1 MKRFDV
7 LKTRKT
13 FARHG
18 CSSFTWK
25 KFEKVVLMFSRFV
38 YWRHIVVGLAVFFG
52 CATFVEA
59 NEDAGP
65 STTLLLAPS
74 TGNQRNSE
82 GDFMLL
88 RDGRLMIVYTRF
100 TGGGSDHAAAS
111 LVARFSKDDGRSWTS
126 DNVEVVKNEGDW
138 NVMSV
143 SLLRLKSGEI
153 ALFYLHKNSLTDC
166 RPVMKIS
173 SDEGQTW
180 SEPTLCITDE
190 VGYYV
195 LNNDRVVQ
203 LKSGRL
209 VMPVALHNRPG
220 DAKPDWDG
228 HIMCYVSD
236 DVGNTWQRSE
246 SVLTAVDEKGKRLV
260 AQEPGVV
267 ELKDE
272 SLMMFVRSNA
282 GCQLLSYSQDAGTT
296 WSELK
301 RSSIISPVS
310 PASIE
315 RIPKTGDLLLVW
327 NNHANIAEMYQ
338 GKRTPFNVAVSR
350 DEGKT
355 WGNIKTLYDDVN
367 GWYCYTAVT
376 FLRDKV
382 LLFHCAGDSRKG
394 GLNTSK
400 VTRFSLG
407 WLYE

>member
-1 MKRFDV
+1 M
-7 LKTRKT
+7 
-13 FARHG
+13 
-18 CSSFTWK
+18 
-25 KFEKVVLMFSRFV
+25 VVLIFYRFV
-38 YWRHIVVGLAVFFG
+38 SRMRFIVVLTILFGSLPIADAVE
-52 CATFVEA
+52 V
-59 NEDAGP
+59 AGP
-65 STTLLLAPS
+65 STTLVLAPGP
-74 TGNQRNSE
+74 GNQRNSE
-82 GDFMLL
+82 GDFIRLA
-88 RDGRLMIVYTRF
+88 DGRLMFVYTRF

-111 LVARFSKDDGRSWTS
+111 LVARFSEDNGRTWTTDD
-126 DNVEVVKNEGDW
+126 VEIVKNEGDW

-143 SLLRLKSGEI
+143 SLLRLHSGEI

-166 RPVMKIS
+166 RPVMAIS
-173 SDEGQTW
+173 SDEGRTW
-180 SEPTLCITDE
+180 GEPTLCITDE

-220 DAKPDWDG
+220 DAKPDWNG
-228 HIMCYVSD
+228 HILSYLSD
-236 DVGNTWQRSE
+236 DDGKTWQRSD
-246 SVLTAVDEKGKRLV
+246 SVLTAMDEKGKRLV

-267 ELKDE
+267 ELKDGTI
-272 SLMMFVRSNA
+272 MMFVRSNA

-310 PASIE
+310 PATIE

-327 NNHANIAEMYQ
+327 NNHDNVTEEYK
-338 GKRTPFNVAVSR
+338 GKRTPLNVAVSR

-355 WGNIKTLYDDVN
+355 WGNFKTLYDDVN
-367 GWYCYTAVT
+367 GWYCYTAVA
-376 FLRDKV
+376 FLDDDV
-382 LLFHCAGDSRKG
+382 LLGHCAGDRRKG

-400 VTRFSLG
+400 VTRFSLD